1 MSPPPP
7 HNSRGGRR
15 ALIGATLLS
24 LAPAFVTAQ
33 SPTTASTAPPPPS
46 ATQPDQPDLAKLLES
61 IKQLQD
67 SIPGLSG
74 DEREQAI
81 DRAIQLRAS
90 VLPKLTALD
99 AKSISLRYDQAAA
112 LLARLARDGSDTS
125 LLVGLADPDRK
136 KQAADAVE
144 SAARLLSDLPR
155 ERAPLRELL
164 LRGRLELLR
173 SRLETSSAARAQA
186 VKRAIS
192 AFHDAE
198 RMTESIAEAEAFRKS
213 GLALALFFEG
223 SREAIKLAQT
233 MLKDLVT
240 TEQPTALEIQ
250 ATRLF
255 LAANP
260 SQLDAAIADFD
271 ALEAKEPLERVV
283 RVEIGVR
290 AMLNVWETTQS
301 PTLLAS
307 ALTRLASIATRDD
320 LAIPADGR
328 SQIAERLM
336 ATVHT
341 LTQVTA
347 PSDDWPA
354 LALLALASRTE
365 DPAKARA
372 LFDAVS
378 KRDDADDLAG
388 EAMWRAANAGPKGG
402 EDAERLP
409 RLMAFIKQHPEHPQA
424 PAAAALAIDLT
435 LPRDAKGA
443 VASIPPE
450 AREALELGVSRFPD
464 AAPAGEWR
472 LLLARA
478 HAERSD
484 WKSAIAQLDRVPKAS
499 PAFDR
504 SSEAIFA
511 IAATRLDELA
521 RAHTQA
527 QTQHQVQPQSTASPA
542 ASPTTIAKEML
553 ALARRSRDA
562 LSTRW
567 PVDDARMVRLRI
579 AVAEGTLD
587 AADPAPAPGSAA
599 ANSSA
604 GTADARDLFR
614 TLIPLASKVPGGLA
628 RVQLGL
634 ARAKLTTKDREEG
647 FKNLKSLAAELD
659 ARNERSPIFWHAWT
673 LIIETIAMDKGHS
686 PAPTPLTPAPS
697 ETGQPPPPT
706 PPPAPIAPDYAG
718 AARANVEKL
727 RTIDATLG
735 GEPWRTRIERAL
747 ESMAR

>member
-1 MSPPPP
+1 MSPG
-7 HNSRGGRR
+7 NLSRVWPVFV
-15 ALIGATLLS
+15 GASLLAF
-24 LAPAFVTAQ
+24 APSRTIAQPATAAQ
-33 SPTTASTAPPPPS
+33 T
-46 ATQPDQPDLAKLLES
+46 DQPDLPKLLES

-67 SIPGLSG
+67 SILGLTG
-74 DEREQAI
+74 DERERAI

-90 VLPKLTALD
+90 VLPRLTALD

-136 KQAADAVE
+136 KQAAEAVE

-173 SRLETSSAARAQA
+173 SRLETSAAARAQA
-186 VKRAIS
+186 VKRAIA

-198 RMTESIAEAEAFRKS
+198 RMTESVVEAEAFRKS

-223 SREAIKLAQT
+223 SREAFKLAQS
-233 MLKDLVT
+233 MLKDLSSQ
-240 TEQPTALEIQ
+240 EQPTALEIQ

-260 SQLDAAIADFD
+260 AQLDAAVAAFD
-271 ALEAKEPLERVV
+271 ALEAKEPLERVL
-283 RVEIGVR
+283 RVEVGVR
-290 AMLNVWETTQS
+290 AMLNVWESTQS
-301 PTLLAS
+301 PTLLAD
-307 ALTRLASIATRDD
+307 ALTRLASITTRDD

-336 ATVHT
+336 ATVHA

-372 LFDAVS
+372 LFDAVT
-378 KRDDADDLAG
+378 KREDAGDLVGGLAG

-409 RLMAFIKQHPEHPQA
+409 RLLALIKQHPEHPEA
-424 PAAAALAIDLT
+424 PAAAGLAIDLT

-443 VASIPPE
+443 VATIPPE

-464 AAPAGEWR
+464 AVHAGEWR

-499 PAFDR
+499 PAFER

-527 QTQHQVQPQSTASPA
+527 QTQAQTSSSPLAS
-542 ASPTTIAKEML
+542 STTIAKEML

-587 AADPAPAPGSAA
+587 AADPAPIPTPGTPAL
-599 ANSSA
+599 NPSA

-614 TLIPLASKVPGGLA
+614 TLIPLASKVPGGMP

-634 ARAKLTTKDREEG
+634 ARAKLITKEREEG
-647 FKNLKSLAAELD
+647 FKDLKSLAAELD
-659 ARNERSPIFWHAWT
+659 ARNERSAIFWHAWT
-673 LIIETIAMDKGHS
+673 LIIETIAIDKGQAPPIQDSNPSSTGTPTEPAS
-686 PAPTPLTPAPS
+686 PATPDTPKPAAPTTP
-697 ETGQPPPPT
+697 T
-706 PPPAPIAPDYAG
+706 PDYAG

-727 RTIDATLG
+727 RTIDPTLG

-747 ESMAR
+747 ESMTP

>member
-1 MSPPPP
+1 MSPTLNRS
-7 HNSRGGRR
+7 HRIATAIAGGYLL
-15 ALIGATLLS
+15 ALS
-24 LAPAFVTAQ
+24 PVFVTAQ
-33 SPTTASTAPPPPS
+33 SPGPASTASPPPTTP
-46 ATQPDQPDLAKLLES
+46 PDQSDLSKLLES
-61 IKQLQD
+61 IKQLQE

-74 DEREQAI
+74 DEREKAI

-125 LLVGLADPDRK
+125 LLVGLVDPDRK

-173 SRLETSSAARAQA
+173 SRLENAAAARAQA
-186 VKRAIS
+186 VKRAIA

-198 RMTESIAEAEAFRKS
+198 RLTESIAEAETFRKS

-223 SREAIKLAQT
+223 SREAIKLAQS

-240 TEQPTALEIQ
+240 SEQPTGLEIQ

-271 ALEAKEPLERVV
+271 ALEATEPLERVLRAEV
-283 RVEIGVR
+283 GVR

-307 ALTRLASIATRDD
+307 ALTRLASIANRDD

-328 SQIAERLM
+328 SQIAERLI

-354 LALLALASRTE
+354 LALLALASRTD

-378 KRDDADDLAG
+378 KRDDADVLAG

-409 RLMAFIKQHPEHPQA
+409 RLLAFIKQHPEHSQA

-435 LPRDAKGA
+435 LPRDAKGT
-443 VASIPPE
+443 VASIPSE

-478 HAERSD
+478 HAEQSD
-484 WKSAIAQLDRVPKAS
+484 WKSAIAQLDRVPKS
-499 PAFDR
+499 STAFDR

-511 IAATRLDELA
+511 IAATRLDGLA

-527 QTQHQVQPQSTASPA
+527 QTQPPSATPSAASPA
-542 ASPTTIAKEML
+542 AIAKEML

-587 AADPAPAPGSAA
+587 AADPTPMPGSASPS
-599 ANSSA
+599 SSA
-604 GTADARDLFR
+604 NNTDARDLFR
-614 TLIPLASKVPGGLA
+614 TLIPLANKVPGGLP

-634 ARAKLTTKDREEG
+634 ARAKLTTKEREEG
-647 FKNLKSLAAELD
+647 FKDLKSLAAELD

-673 LIIETIAMDKGHS
+673 LIIETIATDRGQAPAPAAPT
-686 PAPTPLTPAPS
+686 PAPTETSQTAPPA
-697 ETGQPPPPT
+697 
-706 PPPAPIAPDYAG
+706 APIAPDYAG

-735 GEPWRTRIERAL
+735 GEPWRTRIERAI